1 MAMHEVTFTTPTRS
15 LGKADVSFS
24 IKEDGRKLGQLDVS
38 NGSVVWFP
46 NGNTYGH
53 KVHWS
58 ALAAFMVQQGARS
71 ERR

>member
-1 MAMHEVTFTTPTRS
+1 MATHDVIFTIPPRN

-24 IKEDGRKLGQLDVS
+24 IKEDGKKLGQLNVS

-53 KVHWS
+53 KLPWS
-58 ALAAFMVQQGARS
+58 ALAAFMVAQGARS